1 MNIKPI
7 SDLRNYNTVLK
18 DCQADSPVF
27 LTKNGRGR
35 YVIMDAEQYDSI
47 MAEMRLMSKIVKAEQ
62 RIENGESYL
71 EMSELKKKLGMWGIM
86 KLKIN
91 PQVYDDLVD
100 IKASIAEDSPEQAVK
115 VVAKILSDMERLVD
129 FPESGNKLSNKIRFE
144 VKYRYIITYSYALV
158 YYVEDDSVIVTTVLH
173 LARDFSAIK
182 FED

>member
-1 MNIKPI
+1 
-7 SDLRNYNTVLK
+7 
-18 DCQADSPVF
+18 
-27 LTKNGRGR
+27 
-35 YVIMDAEQYDSI
+35 
-47 MAEMRLMSKIVKAEQ
+47 
-62 RIENGESYL
+62 
-71 EMSELKKKLGMWGIM
+71 M

-144 VKYRYIITYSYALV
+144 VKYRYIITYSYASV

-173 LARDFSAIK
+173 LARDFSAIQ

>member
-1 MNIKPI
+1 
-7 SDLRNYNTVLK
+7 
-18 DCQADSPVF
+18 
-27 LTKNGRGR
+27 
-35 YVIMDAEQYDSI
+35 
-47 MAEMRLMSKIVKAEQ
+47 
-62 RIENGESYL
+62 
-71 EMSELKKKLGMWGIM
+71 M

-100 IKASIAEDSPEQAVK
+100 IKASIAEDSPEQAVR

-144 VKYRYIITYSYALV
+144 VKYRYIITYSYASV

>member
-1 MNIKPI
+1 
-7 SDLRNYNTVLK
+7 
-18 DCQADSPVF
+18 
-27 LTKNGRGR
+27 
-35 YVIMDAEQYDSI
+35 
-47 MAEMRLMSKIVKAEQ
+47 
-62 RIENGESYL
+62 
-71 EMSELKKKLGMWGIM
+71 M

-144 VKYRYIITYSYALV
+144 VKYRYIITYSYASV

>member
-1 MNIKPI
+1 
-7 SDLRNYNTVLK
+7 
-18 DCQADSPVF
+18 
-27 LTKNGRGR
+27 
-35 YVIMDAEQYDSI
+35 
-47 MAEMRLMSKIVKAEQ
+47 
-62 RIENGESYL
+62 
-71 EMSELKKKLGMWGIM
+71 M

>member
-1 MNIKPI
+1 
-7 SDLRNYNTVLK
+7 
-18 DCQADSPVF
+18 
-27 LTKNGRGR
+27 
-35 YVIMDAEQYDSI
+35 
-47 MAEMRLMSKIVKAEQ
+47 
-62 RIENGESYL
+62 
-71 EMSELKKKLGMWGIM
+71 M

-144 VKYRYIITYSYALV
+144 IKYRYIITYSYASV

>member
-1 MNIKPI
+1 M
-7 SDLRNYNTVLK
+7 V
-18 DCQADSPVF
+18 
-27 LTKNGRGR
+27 
-35 YVIMDAEQYDSI
+35 E
-47 MAEMRLMSKIVKAEQ
+47 
-62 RIENGESYL
+62 
-71 EMSELKKKLGMWGIM
+71 
-86 KLKIN
+86 
-91 PQVYDDLVD
+91 

-144 VKYRYIITYSYALV
+144 VKYRYIITYSYASV

>member
-1 MNIKPI
+1 
-7 SDLRNYNTVLK
+7 
-18 DCQADSPVF
+18 
-27 LTKNGRGR
+27 
-35 YVIMDAEQYDSI
+35 
-47 MAEMRLMSKIVKAEQ
+47 
-62 RIENGESYL
+62 
-71 EMSELKKKLGMWGIM
+71 M

-100 IKASIAEDSPEQAVK
+100 IKASIAEDSPEQAVR

-129 FPESGNKLSNKIRFE
+129 FPESGNKLSNKIRFD
-144 VKYRYIITYSYALV
+144 VKYRYIITYSYASV